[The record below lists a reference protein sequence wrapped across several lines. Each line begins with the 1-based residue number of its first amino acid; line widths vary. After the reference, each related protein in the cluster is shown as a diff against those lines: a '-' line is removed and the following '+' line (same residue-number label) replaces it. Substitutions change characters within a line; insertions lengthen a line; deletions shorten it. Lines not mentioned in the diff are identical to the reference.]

1 MYRHKRAGSFKFL
14 YKGNYVSDGF
24 WGKTVEMSAGR
35 TKNAKRRNKRKTEEI
50 GVYRS

>member
-1 MYRHKRAGSFKFL
+1 MYRRKRAGSSKFW

-24 WGKTVEMSAGR
+24 SGKTAEKPAGR
-35 TKNAKRRNKRKTEEI
+35 TRNAKRRNKKKTEEI